1 MSVESDRIQ
10 SEVDALI
17 DWYQVNRPEA
27 AGSEIRVKAPAR
39 HLLRFARPVVPGELY
54 SYRGHT
60 LRRVA
65 EDGVH

>member
-17 DWYQVNRPEA
+17 DWYQVNRPQA
-27 AGSEIRVKAPAR
+27 AGHEIQVKAPAR
-39 HLLRFARPVVPGELY
+39 HLLRFARPVIAGEIY

-60 LRRVA
+60 LRRVP
-65 EDGVH
+65 EEGVN